1 MLKIYSNKDD
11 KYSLLLTKQQSLQL
25 ELELNKSDKG
35 HEWKSIGDKLY
46 NFYLHTITN
55 NTLLVSKEQYYYLKN
70 LLKNIQTNK

>member
-1 MLKIYSNKDD
+1 MLKIYSNQDD
-11 KYSLLLTKQQSLQL
+11 KHSLLLTKQHSLQL

-55 NTLLVSKEQYYYLKN
+55 STLLVSKEQYYYLET
-70 LLKNIQTNK
+70 LIKNIKAKS

>member
-70 LLKNIQTNK
+70 LLKNIQTNN